1 MTAKK
6 QNRLWFLYGAV
17 FITFICIGIFA
28 GSHHEPWADEAQS
41 WLIARDNHSLAGL
54 LYAVKYEGTLP
65 VWHLLLKAFQ
75 LAGLDYGHIYIIP
88 LLLTA
93 AGVVILFFTDAPVVA
108 KVMLPLSYYVIF
120 QNAVSAR
127 SYAMVFPAMMLI
139 VLFYKDRYKAPV
151 RYHLSLFF
159 LGMSS
164 SYGVIIACSFMLW
177 DFIMML
183 RVKTKAASNRKFI
196 ITFFATGLLLVL
208 ICILSLPPADC
219 SFTLNRLSF
228 ADSASNALL
237 FSIHNKPLQYLFL
250 LFAVLLLIYYFR
262 HCIVRVLVMSMPLVL
277 YMIFIYQRLWH
288 MTYLFF
294 LIVALMLIF
303 RDEFKKTGS
312 HKEEFGNL
320 LANAL
325 VLFLLSV
332 QCFTGFYSVYYDYRY
347 PYSPSKKIA
356 QIVKPYHEA
365 GANIVGLGFYSIS
378 VSPYFDESIY
388 INDYEGKTY
397 FIWKDDVERNTYRG
411 KVPDVVVATG
421 RMEHLEEHGY
431 RYELYESK
439 MIYKL
444 EDAEYIPYFV
454 YFRE

>member
-196 ITFFATGLLLVL
+196 ITFFATGLL
-208 ICILSLPPADC
+208 
-219 SFTLNRLSF
+219 
-228 ADSASNALL
+228 
-237 FSIHNKPLQYLFL
+237 
-250 LFAVLLLIYYFR
+250 
-262 HCIVRVLVMSMPLVL
+262 
-277 YMIFIYQRLWH
+277 
-288 MTYLFF
+288 
-294 LIVALMLIF
+294 
-303 RDEFKKTGS
+303 
-312 HKEEFGNL
+312 
-320 LANAL
+320 
-325 VLFLLSV
+325 
-332 QCFTGFYSVYYDYRY
+332 
-347 PYSPSKKIA
+347 
-356 QIVKPYHEA
+356 
-365 GANIVGLGFYSIS
+365 
-378 VSPYFDESIY
+378 
-388 INDYEGKTY
+388 
-397 FIWKDDVERNTYRG
+397 
-411 KVPDVVVATG
+411 
-421 RMEHLEEHGY
+421 
-431 RYELYESK
+431 
-439 MIYKL
+439 
-444 EDAEYIPYFV
+444 
-454 YFRE
+454 

>member
-41 WLIARDNHSLAGL
+41 WLIARDNHTLAGL

-65 VWHLLLKAFQ
+65 VWHLLLKVFQ

-237 FSIHNKPLQYLFL
+237 FSIHNKPLQYL
-250 LFAVLLLIYYFR
+250 
-262 HCIVRVLVMSMPLVL
+262 
-277 YMIFIYQRLWH
+277 IYQRLWH

-325 VLFLLSV
+325 VIFLLSV

>member
-108 KVMLPLSYYVIF
+108 KVLLPFSYYVIF

-127 SYAMVFPAMMLI
+127 AYAMVFPAMMFI
-139 VLFYKDRYKAPV
+139 VLFYKNRYKAPI

-177 DFIMML
+177 DFISMF
-183 RVKTKAASNRKFI
+183 RGKSGDADSKKFKF
-196 ITFFATGLLLVL
+196 TFYATGLLLAL
-208 ICILSLPPADC
+208 ICILSLPPDDC
-219 SFTLNRLSF
+219 TFGLSRISFVE
-228 ADSASNALL
+228 SATNALL
-237 FSIHNKPLQYLFL
+237 FNVHNKVLQYVFL
-250 LFAVLLLIYYFR
+250 AAVVLLLIYYFR
-262 HCIVRVLVMSMPLVL
+262 HCLVQVLVMAMPLVL
-277 YMIFIYQRLWH
+277 YMTFVYQRLWH

-294 LIVALMLIF
+294 LIVALLIIF
-303 RDEFKKTGS
+303 RDEFKKTKS

-325 VLFLLSV
+325 VIFLLSV

-347 PYSPSKKIA
+347 PYSPSNEIA
-356 QIVKPYHEA
+356 EIVKPYHES

-397 FIWKDDVERNTYRG
+397 FIWKRGIERNTYCG
-411 KVPDVVVATG
+411 KVPDVVVTMC
-421 RMEHLEEHGY
+421 RMDNLEEHGY
-431 RYELYESK
+431 RWELYESK

-444 EDAEYIPYFV
+444 EEAEYIPYYV